1 MSALSLSSLPSDK
14 CLSISA
20 AMLYLMSLL
29 VVVLFPELLLKL
41 AAILG
46 MNLASVS
53 YDTAQGNRV
62 HAKGKCVILE
72 TNTIS
77 WTN

>member
-1 MSALSLSSLPSDK
+1 MSALSLSSLPLEK

-29 VVVLFPELLLKL
+29 AVVLFPELLLKL

-53 YDTAQGNRV
+53 YDTAQGNRE

-72 TNTIS
+72 MNTIS